1 MADLS
6 KSIRMSVE
14 SGKVIFGSRQAVSCA
29 LNGNAKVIVVS
40 SSAPKK
46 ISLDVKSYA
55 KVSGIPV
62 IEFPG
67 PSKELGSICGM
78 PYLVSAMA
86 ILNVGNSDLL
96 SFAKQD
102 SA

>member
-14 SGKVIFGSRQAVSCA
+14 SGNVLFGSRQAVSCA
-29 LNGNAKVIVVS
+29 LNGNAKVIVLS
-40 SSAPKK
+40 KSAPQK
-46 ISLDVKSYA
+46 IMLDVKTFA
-55 KVSGIPV
+55 KVSGVPV
-62 IEFPG
+62 IEYPG
-67 PSKELGSICGM
+67 ASKELGSICGV

-86 ILNVGNSDLL
+86 VLNVGNSDLL